1 MTQHKYDN
9 LDLDAAL
16 ANTTHKVE
24 DFYSKNK
31 KNINTA
37 IIAVLAVVLGYF
49 GIKKFYFEP
58 REAEAQVE
66 IFKAQ
71 QFFEVDSF
79 ALALKGSD
87 KFKGFEAIADEYSG
101 TKAGNLA
108 HYYAGVCMVRT
119 GNFEG
124 AIEMLEGFSTD
135 NPLIGPLAT
144 GLLGDAYVET
154 GDVEKGAKLYV
165 KAARMSKNKLTA
177 PVFYKKAGVAFE
189 ELKSYDEAI
198 DAYTAIKNDYTDVQE
213 AADIDKYIARAS
225 ALKEGK

>member
-1 MTQHKYDN
+1 
-9 LDLDAAL
+9 
-16 ANTTHKVE
+16 
-24 DFYSKNK
+24 
-31 KNINTA
+31 
-37 IIAVLAVVLGYF
+37 
-49 GIKKFYFEP
+49 
-58 REAEAQVE
+58 
-66 IFKAQ
+66 
-71 QFFEVDSF
+71 
-79 ALALKGSD
+79 
-87 KFKGFEAIADEYSG
+87 
-101 TKAGNLA
+101 
-108 HYYAGVCMVRT
+108 MVRT